1 MIKLLKTP
9 AFLHPR
15 YWLTW
20 FGLLVFRV
28 VVMLPHTARTGV
40 GEALGALTWHLARR
54 RRQIVEV
61 NLQLCFPE
69 KSAEEL
75 AQLTKKTF
83 KSGGISMIETGLAW
97 LRGPDSI
104 LERVEFEG
112 LDELREAHA
121 KGKGVILMGMHLS
134 TLDICGAALGCHVP
148 FDVMYRRNK
157 NLMLE
162 AVMTNGREQNFPEAI
177 ERNDIRRVIQNLK
190 SGHIVWYGPDQ
201 DYGRR
206 NAIFSPFFGVSAAT
220 ITATSRIA
228 KITGSP
234 VVSFSHFR
242 HAETGKYSVRISR
255 TLENFPSDSE
265 ENDVQRINQLIEAA
279 VMKAPEQYWWFH
291 RRFKTRPNENDDVY
305 SRK

>member
-1 MIKLLKTP
+1 
-9 AFLHPR
+9 
-15 YWLTW
+15 
-20 FGLLVFRV
+20 
-28 VVMLPHTARTGV
+28 
-40 GEALGALTWHLARR
+40 
-54 RRQIVEV
+54 
-61 NLQLCFPE
+61 
-69 KSAEEL
+69 
-75 AQLTKKTF
+75 
-83 KSGGISMIETGLAW
+83 MIETGLAW

-104 LERVEFEG
+104 LSRVEFEG
-112 LDELREAHA
+112 LDVLREAQA

-134 TLDICGAALGCHVP
+134 TLDICGAALGRYVP

-177 ERNDIRRVIQNLK
+177 ERNDIRRVIKNLK
-190 SGHIVWYGPDQ
+190 NGHIVWYGPDQ

-242 HAETGKYSVRISR
+242 NPETGKYSVRISPP
-255 TLENFPSDSE
+255 LEDFPSDSE
-265 ENDVQRINQLIEAA
+265 RDDVNRINQLIEAA
-279 VMKAPEQYWWFH
+279 VSKAPEQYWWFH
-291 RRFKTRPNENDDVY
+291 RRFKTRPDEAEDVY

>member
-1 MIKLLKTP
+1 
-9 AFLHPR
+9 
-15 YWLTW
+15 
-20 FGLLVFRV
+20 
-28 VVMLPHTARTGV
+28 
-40 GEALGALTWHLARR
+40 
-54 RRQIVEV
+54 
-61 NLQLCFPE
+61 
-69 KSAEEL
+69 
-75 AQLTKKTF
+75 
-83 KSGGISMIETGLAW
+83 MIETGLAW

-104 LERVEFEG
+104 LSRVEFEG
-112 LDELREAHA
+112 LDVLREAQA

-134 TLDICGAALGCHVP
+134 TLDICGAALGRYVP

-177 ERNDIRRVIQNLK
+177 ERNDIRRVIKNLK

-242 HAETGKYSVRISR
+242 NPETGKYSVRISPP
-255 TLENFPSDSE
+255 LQDFPSDSE
-265 ENDVQRINQLIEAA
+265 RDDVNRINQLIEAA
-279 VMKAPEQYWWFH
+279 VSKAPEQYWWFH
-291 RRFKTRPNENDDVY
+291 RRFKTRPDETEDVY
-305 SRK
+305 ARK